1 MNTTNYNTTASI
13 MHLSTFSQYL
23 FPLGNFVFPIVI
35 WSSTKDKSAYVDQ
48 QGKEVINFQ
57 LSIFIY
63 QVLLA
68 AVAIPILAVT
78 ILKNLEI
85 NTAIHDNE
93 LFIRSIEAQ
102 EITGVVIAA
111 IIAIVFIIMLQFFEF
126 LMTIYA
132 AVKTS
137 NGENFSYPL
146 AIKFLK

>member
-13 MHLSTFSQYL
+13 MHLSTFSQYI